1 MRFVFSLVLALAL
14 LPHGAR
20 AQDDQTLADIRQQMT
35 VLFVEIQRL
44 RRELST
50 TGSATV
56 QTGGATVIDRL
67 TVIEGEM
74 QRLTSKT
81 EELEFRINRIV
92 EDGTNRLGDLEFRLV
107 ELEGGDVSTLGE
119 TSTLGGE
126 GQTGAPAASGQIG
139 APAAS
144 GQTVGAL
151 PPVTTPGG
159 SELAIGEEDDFKR
172 AQAALSEGNHSAAA
186 AQFAAFGQAYPGS
199 PLAAGAELGRGDA
212 LEAMGDTR
220 EAARAYLASFSAAP
234 QGPVAAQALY
244 RLGRSLGALSQ
255 ISEACVTL
263 GEVGIRFPGD
273 PAAAEAQSEM
283 QKLGCS

>member
-1 MRFVFSLVLALAL
+1 MRLVFSLVLALAL
-14 LPHGAR
+14 LPHGVR

-50 TGSATV
+50 TGSAAV

-126 GQTGAPAASGQIG
+126 GQTGAQ
-139 APAAS
+139 AAS

-151 PPVTTPGG
+151 PPVATPGG

-234 QGPVAAQALY
+234 QGPLAAQALY

-273 PAAAEAQSEM
+273 PAVAQAQSEM

>member
-1 MRFVFSLVLALAL
+1 MRLVFSLVLALAL

-50 TGSATV
+50 TGSAAV

-126 GQTGAPAASGQIG
+126 GQTGAPAA
-139 APAAS
+139 P

-151 PPVTTPGG
+151 PPAATPGG

>member
-1 MRFVFSLVLALAL
+1 MRLIFSLVLALAL
-14 LPHGAR
+14 LPHGVR

-56 QTGGATVIDRL
+56 QTGGTTVIDRL

-107 ELEGGDVSTLGE
+107 ELEGGDVSALGE

-126 GQTGAPAASGQIG
+126 GQTGAPAASGQ
-139 APAAS
+139 
-144 GQTVGAL
+144 TVGAL
-151 PPVTTPGG
+151 PPVAIPGG

-263 GEVGIRFPGD
+263 SEVGIRFPGD